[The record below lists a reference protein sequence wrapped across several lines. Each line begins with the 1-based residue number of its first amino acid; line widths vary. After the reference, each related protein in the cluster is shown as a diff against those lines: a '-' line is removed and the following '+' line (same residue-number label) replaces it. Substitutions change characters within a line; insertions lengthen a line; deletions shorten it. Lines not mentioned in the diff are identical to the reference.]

1 MKRGLG
7 RDAKPTID
15 HPSKRNSEEKN
26 KKREGKALS
35 SRSAKTQNKANNC

>member
-26 KKREGKALS
+26 KKRRQSPELAVG
-35 SRSAKTQNKANNC
+35 